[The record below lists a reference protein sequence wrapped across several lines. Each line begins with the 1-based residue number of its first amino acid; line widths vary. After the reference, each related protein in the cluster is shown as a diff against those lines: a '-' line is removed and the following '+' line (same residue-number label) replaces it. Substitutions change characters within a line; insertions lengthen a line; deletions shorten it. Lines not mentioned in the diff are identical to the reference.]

1 MANNNGGTPENDGGT
16 PNPTD
21 TEDPVTR
28 FLNLDFLSTDF
39 WIDAGQ
45 FLASR
50 SIVILIIIAL
60 TWAVLKLRRVV
71 ILRVFR
77 IAKLP
82 PKQRDTLESLLLSF
96 SRYVIFIISILMILD
111 NLNIQV
117 GPIIASAGVLGL
129 AIGFGAQTLVKDFIT
144 GFFIIFEDQFSVGD
158 YVSINNGE
166 INGTV
171 VDVGLRATKIRTWA
185 QHVVVIQN
193 SAIYLSQNFNREKMR
208 AIVNVTVPYET
219 DHAEIE
225 KAVHAV
231 SEQMVGEMPHIFML
245 DDKGKVIEPPV
256 LYGITDVENN
266 ALGAKYAVTCLVKD
280 DHYWTA
286 CNVMRKLLLDELR
299 LHGVNISYPRRIER
313 MESRD
318 VPAK

>member
-1 MANNNGGTPENDGGT
+1 MELPITPPPSGNEEESPPGLDDEIVNQ
-16 PNPTD
+16 
-21 TEDPVTR
+21 
-28 FLNLDFLSTDF
+28 FFSLDFLNWDF
-39 WIDAGQ
+39 WVDAGQ

-60 TWAVLKLRRVV
+60 TWVALKLRRAV

-77 IAKLP
+77 LAKLP

-96 SRYVIFIISILMILD
+96 SRYVLFIIAILMVLS
-111 NLNIQV
+111 NLSIQV

-193 SAIYLSQNFNREKMR
+193 SAIYLSQNFNRERMR
-208 AIVNVTVPYET
+208 AIVNVTVPYEA

-225 KAVHAV
+225 KAVRAV

-245 DDKGKVIEPPV
+245 DDKGKVIEPPM

-299 LHGVNISYPRRIER
+299 HHGVNIAYPRRIER

-318 VPAK
+318 VPMG